1 MFFLKRSLI
10 GLDLGKNGI
19 TYMEYEKNKLGEV
32 KYFEYLE
39 GKEEIENLK
48 NTLEKINDEFKIRN
62 KEVIVTL
69 PSLRFYTKFLR
80 VQEDDINLQ
89 EGLKN
94 QLEDL
99 ILGYKKEDFITE
111 IEMVDNKNKEYFAVA
126 INLEEIGK
134 IIGILDYFKLS
145 IRKIIPRFIGIN
157 NLVEIVN
164 HQENMQIEDVQIISI
179 YEENSEFL
187 VSSSGVIKFFRKL
200 PFTKEEIMK
209 NRNEFIETIEET
221 VTYLKNM
228 KICEIDTKTLLLSDI
243 KNLSFSF
250 DYQVMR
256 GKILGIDLSNIS
268 DNITLG
274 LVGSLIGEVN

>member
-99 ILGYKKEDFITE
+99 ILGYTKEDFITE

-228 KICEIDTKTLLLSDI
+228 KICEIDTKTLFLSDI